1 MAITKVSGETLE
13 SNLIRNTDLAFNTNL
28 LYVDVANG
36 RIGVNTDSPGN
47 FALDVNGNSR
57 IQGNQTITGDLT
69 VQGTTTTID
78 SQNLTVEDNII
89 TLNDNASGATDA
101 GIMIN
106 RTSQNNAVL
115 YWDETLDKFR
125 IGTTPEDGSTRTDF
139 TNVTLSNLQ
148 VAEPVADSDA
158 TTKLYV
164 DDSIATLSSSGIT
177 GDNVQLRL
185 PADST
190 FGDGAYLGLTSS
202 TSVTQAIDDLNET
215 ISNIERGTYLKS
227 VSFVAD
233 RQSISEGEDVT
244 LTITTVPTAG
254 ANTRYTITWGD
265 GDTTTGTSDST
276 PTHTYNTGGTYSVT
290 VKAFEND
297 ALVTDSSGSF
307 ATNTET
313 DFIAVA
319 TPAPVVGYLIKS
331 ASSGGSTITTAD
343 SGATVYL
350 ENTTTNTVADCTYEV
365 DWGDGTS
372 DSIANDSAAG
382 GASGSRLAHT
392 YTNSPSADDSSVAGT
407 GPGDTKYRIRL
418 TLLSH
423 STAAPEQ
430 IPQSADANF
439 EVYSTHTVAYSVA
452 DSTIRGVNEEATS
465 GFPVTFTNDTATLPG
480 SNSDFSATQRYSW
493 DFGEGAGATLVN
505 VGSGSPGDTGQTISN
520 TFNLSSGEQSAGTTQ
535 IYTTSVSLANGH
547 SSSPFSANLNIIVE
561 PDVRA
566 NIAGTAVTVST
577 GSSDNQYSLYDHTDL
592 DGNVR
597 SLTRFTNTSQ
607 NADDYFYDYYDDSSS
622 TLAIVEDGST
632 AGVVGVT
639 VDKDY
644 TGASNGNINFRFR
657 AHGTPD
663 TIEQDDEETLTFVM
677 KAVPSAPA
685 GLSSKSLDLTPD
697 SAQGTTPKLCAGFDD
712 NTGAADTLSAGDSL
726 TTSTARRYTTTTT
739 IDTNTVTNF
748 YNGATGTLA
757 AEINAS
763 DDGTKTF
770 TSAENETGTFTSLVV
785 SSNVDYDTVVGS
797 YPQRFYLVASAKITK
812 NLSAYTVG
820 VNAQRLT
827 HSTTGNTNY
836 VHVVKDDITA
846 VPTTTIGTVS
856 EGTQGTYQYISG
868 VPYYNAGSPTLNITG
883 TTVANFTGQAYQ
895 DTSSPHEVDNGT
907 DQESTSGNVIND
919 SNYTYADVDGAISM
933 LTGGIPN
940 TDTGVGSAYTLGTL
954 SVPITTLDNQEVV
967 STIQA
972 RSKNANGT
980 GSYSETSTKIQ
991 VFKRSSGPTGLNK
1004 EDGGIT
1010 VSDSLGATFDDDAV
1024 RISGLGSLSGDT
1036 PSLFDSSNANYY
1048 TDHAWSGAVTVA
1060 GTNEAITRFGTIKH
1074 FTTDLS
1080 SGYLPAGPDLA
1091 TGRDGGEAQYY
1102 TFAFRR
1108 TTVASFNLTM
1118 SGKVS
1123 GMFIAAPG
1131 TQIDSTSTLNGW
1143 LDCSS
1148 TYAGSGIPG
1157 ANTGAGGNGD
1167 NGCAFDSGDVVVDG
1181 TTYSNQEFTFT
1192 LGAENS
1198 SNATGNNILV
1208 RIKLES
1214 GDSITA
1220 LSID

>member
-1 MAITKVSGETLE
+1 
-13 SNLIRNTDLAFNTNL
+13 
-28 LYVDVANG
+28 
-36 RIGVNTDSPGN
+36 
-47 FALDVNGNSR
+47 
-57 IQGNQTITGDLT
+57 
-69 VQGTTTTID
+69 
-78 SQNLTVEDNII
+78 
-89 TLNDNASGATDA
+89 
-101 GIMIN
+101 
-106 RTSQNNAVL
+106 
-115 YWDETLDKFR
+115 
-125 IGTTPEDGSTRTDF
+125 
-139 TNVTLSNLQ
+139 
-148 VAEPVADSDA
+148 
-158 TTKLYV
+158 
-164 DDSIATLSSSGIT
+164 
-177 GDNVQLRL
+177 
-185 PADST
+185 
-190 FGDGAYLGLTSS
+190 
-202 TSVTQAIDDLNET
+202 
-215 ISNIERGTYLKS
+215 
-227 VSFVAD
+227 
-233 RQSISEGEDVT
+233 
-244 LTITTVPTAG
+244 
-254 ANTRYTITWGD
+254 
-265 GDTTTGTSDST
+265 
-276 PTHTYNTGGTYSVT
+276 
-290 VKAFEND
+290 
-297 ALVTDSSGSF
+297 
-307 ATNTET
+307 
-313 DFIAVA
+313 
-319 TPAPVVGYLIKS
+319 
-331 ASSGGSTITTAD
+331 
-343 SGATVYL
+343 
-350 ENTTTNTVADCTYEV
+350 
-365 DWGDGTS
+365 
-372 DSIANDSAAG
+372 
-382 GASGSRLAHT
+382 
-392 YTNSPSADDSSVAGT
+392 
-407 GPGDTKYRIRL
+407 
-418 TLLSH
+418 
-423 STAAPEQ
+423 
-430 IPQSADANF
+430 
-439 EVYSTHTVAYSVA
+439 
-452 DSTIRGVNEEATS
+452 VNEEATS

-535 IYTTSVSLANGH
+535 TYTTSVSLANGH

-566 NIAGTAVTVST
+566 NISGTAVTVST

-632 AGVVGVT
+632 AGVVGVA

-820 VNAQRLT
+820 VNALRLT
-827 HSTTGNTNY
+827 HTTTGDTNY

-1010 VSDSLGATFDDDAV
+1010 VSDSLGGGFTDDAV

-1048 TDHAWSGAVTVA
+1048 TDHAWSGAVTVE
-1060 GTNEAITRFGTIKH
+1060 GTNEAIARFGTIKH

-1108 TTVASFNLTM
+1108 TTVAKFSITI
-1118 SGKVS
+1118 SGKIS
-1123 GMFIAAPG
+1123 GMFVALPGASTDTTAA
-1131 TQIDSTSTLNGW
+1131 STNGW
-1143 LDCSS
+1143 MNCSEV
-1148 TYAGSGIPG
+1148 YAGSGTPG
-1157 ANTGAGGNGD
+1157 DGTGGNGD
-1167 NGCAFDSGDVVVDG
+1167 ANAGIAQNISEKVVDG
-1181 TTYSNQEFTFT
+1181 TTYSNQT
-1192 LGAENS
+1192 LSFNMGTANS
-1198 SNATGNNILV
+1198 SNATGNNILI

-1214 GDSITA
+1214 GDSVTA
-1220 LSID
+1220 LSVGQSEY